1 MNLLEKEEETVKSDK
16 SWSLFSLDKNC
27 SIIFF
32 FSTLIFPRIGSALR
46 PRFLIYVQYWHDAGI
61 LTRVDA
67 TAARCATTRLHT
79 SLMSYTHIIMFYK
92 ISEFGS

>member
-16 SWSLFSLDKNC
+16 SWNLFSLDKNC
-27 SIIFF
+27 SIFF

-67 TAARCATTRLHT
+67 TAAKCATTIG
-79 SLMSYTHIIMFYK
+79 YTHP
-92 ISEFGS
+92 